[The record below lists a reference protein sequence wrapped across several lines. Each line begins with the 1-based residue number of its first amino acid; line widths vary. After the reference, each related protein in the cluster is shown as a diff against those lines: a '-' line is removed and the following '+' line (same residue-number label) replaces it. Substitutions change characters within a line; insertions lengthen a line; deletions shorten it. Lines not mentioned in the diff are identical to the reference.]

1 MIPLLFP
8 NLLIVLILSVSVV
21 LADDFKTLDGKEY
34 KNAQVRDV
42 ELDGIVIETN
52 AGVLKILLKI
62 YFSELPREVQER
74 FHYDTEQIVQKA
86 QSIWIPYIEFRDV
99 TIDEAVRSLVEQEG
113 NVPSGTGVNTM
124 ISDYSPT
131 ARITL
136 LLQDVTLFQAVT
148 AVAQQFGLSV
158 CAGAGRMLFI
168 YRKKECCEP
177 SHFRQE

>member
-34 KNAQVRDV
+34 KNAQVRAV

-99 TIDEAVRSLVEQEG
+99 TIDEAVRSLVEQE
-113 NVPSGTGVNTM
+113 PSDAGVNTM

-136 LLQDVTLFQAVT
+136 LLQDVTFFQAVT

-177 SHFRQE
+177 SHYP

>member
-1 MIPLLFP
+1 MIPLLLP
-8 NLLIVLILSVSVV
+8 NVLIVLILSVSVV
-21 LADDFKTLDGKEY
+21 LADDFKTVDGKEY
-34 KNAQVRDV
+34 KNAQVRYVDF
-42 ELDGIVIETN
+42 DGIVIETIN
-52 AGVLKILLKI
+52 SGVLKI

-74 FHYDTEQIVQKA
+74 FHYDPEQLVQKA

-99 TIDEAVRSLVEQEG
+99 TIAEAVQSLVEQE
-113 NVPSGTGVNTM
+113 PSGPGGVN
-124 ISDYSPT
+124 IVGSDYSPT

-136 LLQDVTLFQAVT
+136 LLQDVTFFQAVT

-177 SHFRQE
+177 SRPPFW

>member
-74 FHYDTEQIVQKA
+74 FHYDPEQIVQKA

-99 TIDEAVRSLVEQEG
+99 TIDEAVRSLVEQE
-113 NVPSGTGVNTM
+113 PSDAGVNTM

-136 LLQDVTLFQAVT
+136 LLQDVTFFQAVT

-177 SHFRQE
+177 SHYP

>member
-1 MIPLLFP
+1 MIPLLRP
-8 NLLIVLILSVSVV
+8 NFLIVLILSVSVV

-34 KNAQVRDV
+34 KNAQVRAV

-99 TIDEAVRSLVEQEG
+99 TIDEAVRSLVEQE
-113 NVPSGTGVNTM
+113 PSDAGVNTM

-136 LLQDVTLFQAVT
+136 LLQDVTFFQAVT

-177 SHFRQE
+177 SHYP

>member
-1 MIPLLFP
+1 MIPLLRP
-8 NLLIVLILSVSVV
+8 NFLIVLILSVSVV

-34 KNAQVRDV
+34 KNAQVRAV

-74 FHYDTEQIVQKA
+74 FHYDPEQIVQKA

-99 TIDEAVRSLVEQEG
+99 TIDEAVRSLVEQE
-113 NVPSGTGVNTM
+113 PSDAGVNTM

-136 LLQDVTLFQAVT
+136 LLQDVTFFQAVT

-177 SHFRQE
+177 SHYP

>member
-1 MIPLLFP
+1 MIPLLRP
-8 NLLIVLILSVSVV
+8 NFLIVLILSVSVV

-74 FHYDTEQIVQKA
+74 FHYDPEQIVQKA

-99 TIDEAVRSLVEQEG
+99 TIDEAVL
-113 NVPSGTGVNTM
+113 T
-124 ISDYSPT
+124 
-131 ARITL
+131 
-136 LLQDVTLFQAVT
+136 FQFDKRG
-148 AVAQQFGLSV
+148 Q
-158 CAGAGRMLFI
+158 LFI
-168 YRKKECCEP
+168 RTYNDTLP
-177 SHFRQE
+177 VAAIVLALFAQ